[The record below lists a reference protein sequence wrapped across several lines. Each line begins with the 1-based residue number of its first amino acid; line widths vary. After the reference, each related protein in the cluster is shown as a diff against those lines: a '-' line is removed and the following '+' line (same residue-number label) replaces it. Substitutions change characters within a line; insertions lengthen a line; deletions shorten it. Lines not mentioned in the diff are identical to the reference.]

1 MSAARSKT
9 PQAMTRAD
17 YERYLP
23 LVRRISMKL
32 VRRMPREVSIDDL
45 IGAGWLGLV
54 EAIGRRT
61 PTMTEDEFAAYAS
74 HRVRGAIL
82 DHLRALDPMSRK
94 MRGAS
99 RKIADTIKTL
109 SARLGRSPDEMEIA
123 DDLGLPLDDYHELL
137 GDVSRADC
145 ARLDIADV
153 SPPDTNEGPEL
164 AFGRREIVDRIASAV
179 DALPERLRL
188 VLGLHYQEDASL
200 REIGEV
206 LGVTESRAC
215 QLHSEAVHRIRA
227 QMEIEDESGPAS
239 VSRLRGLR

>member
-1 MSAARSKT
+1 M
-9 PQAMTRAD
+9 
-17 YERYLP
+17 
-23 LVRRISMKL
+23 
-32 VRRMPREVSIDDL
+32 SIDDL

-54 EAIGRRT
+54 EALRRRT
-61 PTMTEDEFAAYAS
+61 QTMNEEEFTAYAS

-99 RKIADTIKTL
+99 RKISESIKML
-109 SARLGRSPDEMEIA
+109 SARLGRPPEELEIA
-123 DDLGLPLDDYHELL
+123 NEMGLPLDQYQELL
-137 GDVSRADC
+137 SDVSRADC
-145 ARLDIADV
+145 ARIDITEVNA
-153 SPPDTNEGPEL
+153 PDASEGPETN
-164 AFGRREIVDRIASAV
+164 FGRREVVDRIATAV

-215 QLHSEAVHRIRA
+215 QLHSEAIHRIRA
-227 QMEIEDESGPAS
+227 QIALDEERKAS
-239 VSRLRGLR
+239 QSRIRGKK

>member
-1 MSAARSKT
+1 
-9 PQAMTRAD
+9 MTASLLKRDMNRAD

-23 LVRRISMKL
+23 LVRRIAMKL

-54 EAIGRRT
+54 EALRRRT
-61 PTMTEDEFAAYAS
+61 NEMNEEEFTAYAS

-99 RKIADTIKTL
+99 RKIAESIKL
-109 SARLGRSPDEMEIA
+109 LAVRLGRPPEEGEIA
-123 DDLGLPLDDYHELL
+123 AEMGLPLEEYQELL
-137 GDVSRADC
+137 SDVSRADC
-145 ARLDIADV
+145 ARIDITEV
-153 SPPDTNEGPEL
+153 NTPDAGEGPEL
-164 AFGRREIVDRIASAV
+164 FFGRREVVDRIASAV

-227 QMEIEDESGPAS
+227 QLAMEDEGKIS
-239 VSRLRGLR
+239 VQRIRGRK